1 MYLEDC
7 CRTITEVEEISNLIY
22 RQSGCKNLS
31 KDRRAKKTKE
41 GVAKTQKGEET
52 RNRG

>member
-7 CRTITEVEEISNLIY
+7 RRTIIEVEEISNLIY
-22 RQSGCKNLS
+22 RQSSRKNPS

-41 GVAKTQKGEET
+41 GVVKTQKGEET
-52 RNRG
+52 RDRG

>member
-22 RQSGCKNLS
+22 RQSSRKNLS
-31 KDRRAKKTKE
+31 KDGRAEKTKA
-41 GVAKTQKGEET
+41 GVVKTQKGEET
-52 RNRG
+52 RDRG